1 MKKKTVSNKLI
12 NFFRN
17 HSRDLCF
24 AMGQIRKAPLGNLLT
39 VLAIAIA
46 LALPFGLYILVSNIQ
61 HVGGQ
66 PTPYLSIYLKKQ
78 NQFNQLKLQNKLES
92 MRLVQEVRYIS
103 PEEGIKEFPQYI
115 KLNRFDKSRQANPLP
130 GVFVVKLNNHNNIAA
145 IEMLASQLKQNPQIQ
160 LVQINMTWVKRLH
173 YIINFGQRLTLALAI
188 VFSLAVILIITNTI
202 RLITQRNKKDI
213 QIMRLFGATRHFI
226 RRPLLYRGTLLG
238 FTGGLL
244 AWILVCLILHWMV
257 IPLKMLAL
265 SYQSPLKDMG
275 IRYNNGLI
283 LTLVSTILA
292 FIGSW
297 IAISPYLHAQEE

>member
-1 MKKKTVSNKLI
+1 MLSNKLI

-24 AMGQIRKAPLGNLLT
+24 AMGQIKKNPFGNLLT
-39 VLAIAIA
+39 ILAIAIA

-78 NQFNQLKLQNKLES
+78 TQLNQLKLQKKLES
-92 MRLVQEVRYIS
+92 MPLVYQVKYVS
-103 PEEGIKEFPQYI
+103 PTEGMKQFSQYI
-115 KLNRFDKSRQANPLP
+115 KLNQFDKNRQANPLP
-130 GVFVVKLNNHNNIAA
+130 GVLIVKLRDHNNITA
-145 IEMLASQLKQNPQIQ
+145 IEMLASHLKQNPHIQ

-202 RLITQRNKKDI
+202 RLITQRNKEDI

-238 FTGGLL
+238 FIGGLL
-244 AWILVCLILHWMV
+244 AWILVCLILHWMIV
-257 IPLKMLAL
+257 PLKMLAL
-265 SYQSPLKDMG
+265 SYQSPLSGMG
-275 IRYNNGLI
+275 IDYSNGVI
-283 LTLVSTILA
+283 VTLVSTALA